1 MSLVSRCL
9 LWYEGNVTVPHSAE
23 GDDCVCNCFFVD
35 PRIFSPLSNFPIRL
49 YTSKICHLFRV
60 LMNDGV
66 CECACT
72 TLVLV
77 CTSVVPSYAETRKKA
92 GPIFFNL
99 LIHGLIHGI
108 WLYGSQRE
116 EIFSPT
122 ARKTAP
128 DPGMVL
134 FVFSSL
140 FAGGWKFL
148 TPLLPPPGTDDKR
161 ETGFIRKFGK
171 TMYSRG

>member
-1 MSLVSRCL
+1 MYRKMSLVSRCL

-23 GDDCVCNCFFVD
+23 GDDCVCDCFFVD

-77 CTSVVPSYAETRKKA
+77 CTGVVPSYAETRKKA

-108 WLYGSQRE
+108 WLYGSNYAGYLSKP
-116 EIFSPT
+116 ISSPLVT
-122 ARKTAP
+122 
-128 DPGMVL
+128 
-134 FVFSSL
+134 FQSL
-140 FAGGWKFL
+140 S
-148 TPLLPPPGTDDKR
+148 LLQLRWLP
-161 ETGFIRKFGK
+161 
-171 TMYSRG
+171 

>member
-77 CTSVVPSYAETRKKA
+77 CTGVVPSYAETRKKA

-99 LIHGLIHGI
+99 LIHGI